1 MKAYE
6 TCYLFC
12 IQIKRLHLSP
22 ATFQIKTMRV
32 HIKVPSRCDFEIIP
46 LTPRW
51 RTFLDESW
59 NTELLYASL
68 FSVFYVESEY
78 ITFKMIHW
86 ANLKGRQF

>member
-1 MKAYE
+1 MAFLKVLE
-6 TCYLFC
+6 VIEGGLTC
-12 IQIKRLHLSP
+12 P
-22 ATFQIKTMRV
+22 
-32 HIKVPSRCDFEIIP
+32 
-46 LTPRW
+46 TPGW

-86 ANLKGRQF
+86 ANLKGRQY